1 VTTAARALVA
11 REPGRVTLE
20 EIVVA
25 DPGPGEVLI
34 RVEATGICHTDIS
47 WSTGNLYSQFPVTPG
62 HETSGVVLAVGQG
75 VTRVAEGDRVVV
87 ALTHH
92 CGHCFYCESGHPM
105 LCADRTR
112 EHDRLRWRD
121 APLTQGFGVSG
132 FSTHVLVGQSSCVV
146 VPDEVPLEVAALVGC
161 AIATGVGAVLN
172 TAQVTPGSRVL
183 VIGAGGI
190 GLSVVMGA
198 VLSGAEQVVVV
209 EPSEARRAHAARL
222 GATDALAPGDDA
234 LAALAAD
241 GFDFA
246 FESAGLVATM
256 EESIRL
262 TRRGGTITL
271 LGAPPP
277 DEEFRVPAL
286 DFVASQKRLLGCITG
301 DVSPVSDFDRYF
313 RLYLRGRLPLDELVT
328 STATLEGAA
337 GLLVTGPPPED
348 IRVVVRP

>member
-1 VTTAARALVA
+1 
-11 REPGRVTLE
+11 
-20 EIVVA
+20 
-25 DPGPGEVLI
+25 VL
-34 RVEATGICHTDIS
+34 AG
-47 WSTGNLYSQFPVTPG
+47 
-62 HETSGVVLAVGQG
+62 GVVVGG
-75 VTRVAEGDRVVV
+75 G
-87 ALTHH
+87 
-92 CGHCFYCESGHPM
+92 
-105 LCADRTR
+105 
-112 EHDRLRWRD
+112 
-121 APLTQGFGVSG
+121 APRA
-132 FSTHVLVGQSSCVV
+132 
-146 VPDEVPLEVAALVGC
+146 P
-161 AIATGVGAVLN
+161 
-172 TAQVTPGSRVL
+172 
-183 VIGAGGI
+183 
-190 GLSVVMGA
+190 
-198 VLSGAEQVVVV
+198 
-209 EPSEARRAHAARL
+209 RRAHAARL